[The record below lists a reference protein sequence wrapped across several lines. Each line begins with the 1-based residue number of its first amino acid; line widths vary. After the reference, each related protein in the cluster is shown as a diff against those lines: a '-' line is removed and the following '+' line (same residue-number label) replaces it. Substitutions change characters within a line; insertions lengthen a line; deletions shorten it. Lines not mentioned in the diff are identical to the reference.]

1 MHVNLHF
8 ACKELT
14 ETKAKRKHVSRYDVV
29 MSELDR
35 YDQEPL
41 LDLDEDPLEWWQVQ
55 YSIHCC

>member
-1 MHVNLHF
+1 
-8 ACKELT
+8 
-14 ETKAKRKHVSRYDVV
+14 

-55 YSIHCC
+55 YPLMSQVVKKY